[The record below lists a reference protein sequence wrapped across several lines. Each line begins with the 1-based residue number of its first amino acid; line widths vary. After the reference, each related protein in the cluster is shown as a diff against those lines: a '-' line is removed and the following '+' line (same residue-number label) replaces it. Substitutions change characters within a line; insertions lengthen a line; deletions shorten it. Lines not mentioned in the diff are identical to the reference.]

1 MDEMGVKE
9 LSEEKIKS
17 VTVRMPE
24 SVHRELKIKVASE
37 GMKLQDYL
45 LNMIKAD
52 LAKGGK

>member
-1 MDEMGVKE
+1 MGVRE
-9 LSEEKIKS
+9 LSEENIKS

>member
-1 MDEMGVKE
+1 M
-9 LSEEKIKS
+9 SEEKIKS

-45 LNMIKAD
+45 LSMIKAD
-52 LAKGGK
+52 LAKGGKQ

>member
-37 GMKLQDYL
+37 GLKLQDYL